1 MEESASLSFFD
12 RSRLLTWG
20 ALIGLL
26 VAGIGLRLINLRTGA
41 YSSLEFVTALAWLIG
56 GLLIYALSRQISST
70 MGALI
75 CLAYYYLLPLG
86 IIIEKN
92 YQTSSLVV
100 VWLTIAIYGL
110 YKLIAK
116 RRLYWAVWIVI
127 CLVTLIIESFLSD
140 SFPLGHPNEW
150 MRLLVSPIFYL
161 HWFEQLHG
169 NLDLF
174 LVLISAAAIFL
185 LSKPVRN
192 YLLSIWLIYGIAA
205 LTFPEQAMNNA
216 YFHQLLVPIV
226 ALSLGVL
233 GSSFYQEISK
243 RGQVWQVLLLAVF
256 ALAVIISTGYAFKRV
271 LNAAELNTILHP
283 LKRNLFADIDFLW
296 LLLASA

>member
-1 MEESASLSFFD
+1 
-12 RSRLLTWG
+12 
-20 ALIGLL
+20 
-26 VAGIGLRLINLRTGA
+26 
-41 YSSLEFVTALAWLIG
+41 
-56 GLLIYALSRQISST
+56 

-92 YQTSSLVV
+92 YQTGSLVV

-110 YKLIAK
+110 YRLIAK
-116 RRLYWAVWIVI
+116 RRNYWAAWIVI
-127 CLVTLIIESFLSD
+127 CLVTLIIESVLSD
-140 SFPLGHPNEW
+140 SFPLGHPDEW
-150 MRLLVSPIFYL
+150 MKLLVSPVFYL
-161 HWFEQLHG
+161 RWLEQLHG

-174 LVLISAAAIFL
+174 LVLISMAAIFL

-205 LTFPEQAMNNA
+205 LTFPAQAMSNA
-216 YFHQLLVPIV
+216 YFHQLLIPIV

-233 GSSFYQEISK
+233 GSSFYHEISK

-271 LNAAELNTILHP
+271 LNAAELNSILHP
-283 LKRNLFADIDFLW
+283 LQRSLFIGLYSLW
-296 LLLASA
+296 L